1 MGDKEGRR
9 NGKKVPFFLEEE
21 RWSKDKPGL
30 QLSWSSLRGAHA
42 GVAAHARLALEP
54 GSLL

>member
-30 QLSWSSLRGAHA
+30 QLSWSSLRGARA